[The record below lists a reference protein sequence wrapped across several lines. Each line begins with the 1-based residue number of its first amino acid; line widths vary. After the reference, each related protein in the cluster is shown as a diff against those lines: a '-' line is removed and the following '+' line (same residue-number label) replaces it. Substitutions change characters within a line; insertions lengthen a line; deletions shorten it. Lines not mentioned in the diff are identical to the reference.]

1 MKITVEHK
9 LNEEQEEKVEARIKE
24 LYEYADSRV
33 DDIRYYSMDAIETLE
48 RTVLYAAAGAAVI
61 GFLSGVLIGH
71 LTKEINDAG

>member
-33 DDIRYYSMDAIETLE
+33 DDIRDYSMDAIEALE
-48 RTVLYAAAGAAVI
+48 RKVLWAAGTGAVL
-61 GFLSGVLIGH
+61 GFLTGVIVGH
-71 LTKEINDAG
+71 LTKETYDD